1 MSIKFNIKTGPKKR
15 SKALILLAQREY
27 IKREFG
33 DYNQLEDLE
42 DTNTPWDWDHIFP
55 KSWIWGEGDLE
66 KYWSGRIGNFRA
78 MSLEGNRSENDNF
91 SPAKRLS
98 PDICKD
104 ESVEEKEVAFQQM
117 LRDYFIDK
125 ERDLPYWEQITTR
138 CRYMDKSRQPD
149 FEKNFAEAIIRRSV
163 NIYRSFY
170 ELFEIPDWRG

>member
-1 MSIKFNIKTGPKKR
+1 
-15 SKALILLAQREY
+15 
-27 IKREFG
+27 
-33 DYNQLEDLE
+33 
-42 DTNTPWDWDHIFP
+42 
-55 KSWIWGEGDLE
+55 
-66 KYWSGRIGNFRA
+66 